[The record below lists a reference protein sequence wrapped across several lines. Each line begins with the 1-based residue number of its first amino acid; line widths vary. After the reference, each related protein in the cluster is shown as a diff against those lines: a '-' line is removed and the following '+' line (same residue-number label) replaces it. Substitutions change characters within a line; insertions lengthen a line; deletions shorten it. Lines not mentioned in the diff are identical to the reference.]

1 MGTTDRVLIDT
12 SAFYALLTADDRFHH
27 QASVVY
33 QGLIDR
39 GRELWTTSYT
49 LVETTALLH
58 SRLGFEVVSEFSEWL
73 RGAGVQVFW
82 IGSDEHAAAWNQ
94 YTASAGR
101 GMSFVDWTTGVVSG
115 EMGAPVF
122 TFDRGFADQGFS
134 AVPR

>member
-1 MGTTDRVLIDT
+1 MGGTDRVLIDT

-33 QGLIDR
+33 QGLING

-49 LVETTALLH
+49 LVETVALLH

-73 RGAGVQVFW
+73 RRAHVHVFW
-82 IGSDEHAAAWNQ
+82 IDGLVHAEAWNQ
-94 YTASAGR
+94 YTASRGR
-101 GMSFVDWTTGVVSG
+101 GMSFVDWTTAAVSG

-122 TFDRGFADQGFS
+122 TFDRGFANQGVS
-134 AVPR
+134 VVPR